1 MRLLPSTLLLL
12 SVVACSKSEPSDRA
26 APMPAPAAPAQ
37 PAAKSAEPS
46 KPVVEDTT
54 FKLALSGEPTY
65 TAGQQGTVQVKLEA
79 RGGYHVNQEY
89 PIRIDFKAP
98 AGVKLA
104 KASLERADAKQF
116 GEESARFELPFSA
129 EAGVHDLTADVDFA
143 VCTKET
149 CVPDQ
154 RTLALSLTVR

>member
-1 MRLLPSTLLLL
+1 MRSLCSTLLLL
-12 SVVACSKSEPSDRA
+12 SVVACSKSEPAEKA
-26 APMPAPAAPAQ
+26 APSPAPTQ
-37 PAAKSAEPS
+37 PAAKSAEPA

-65 TAGQQGTVQVKLEA
+65 TAGQQGTVQVTLQA

-98 AGVKLA
+98 NGVKLG
-104 KASLERADAKQF
+104 KGSLERADAKQF

-129 EAGVHDLTADVDFA
+129 EPGVHDLTADVDFA